1 MAHGTKIAPK
11 IKKKAGTEAETG
23 IEPKKII
30 EADAPI
36 VIPELEEKAIEEDA
50 PAAAVEGEEEEES
63 EDTAT
68 LDDEDL
74 NPFGDKWEQ

>member
-1 MAHGTKIAPK
+1 MARATKI
-11 IKKKAGTEAETG
+11 T
-23 IEPKKII
+23 PKKII
-30 EADAPI
+30 DLPAGRQEANAPL

-50 PAAAVEGEEEEES
+50 PAVAVEGEEEEES
-63 EDTAT
+63 EETAT